1 RSLLSTAFCIS
12 RLVNSYLGEND
23 LLRRALKYLSLMDT
37 NTTNSIL
44 RRPARICKRPRR
56 LIETYENDNCESE
69 HDSPR
74 PLLRNNSKGKMRCL
88 VRNIFSENSFKPI
101 ETSNIKPLCPDQTT
115 LPITFV
121 ADMFEMLLI
130 KLDESMA
137 KQQELDRKLTLLLCR
152 SKPDLSNNP
161 TPQKILSDRGIFAPG
176 FDFPLRTVDDFER
189 LEFTLRNQSTFD
201 ELVESFS
208 MVGGHSVEQLVK
220 NLLDRM
226 FVLPLA
232 LQINWVGSNNKKAL
246 QASKCFELI
255 CSACTKQKENSDSIR
270 RIVEHHVRNW
280 FRLILERERRRLT
293 RSMNTQN
300 TLGNSLNNRRRT
312 STTSLDSGRNPVKSL
327 APGATRRSLL
337 THY

>member
-1 RSLLSTAFCIS
+1 
-12 RLVNSYLGEND
+12 
-23 LLRRALKYLSLMDT
+23 MDT
-37 NTTNSIL
+37 NTANSIL
-44 RRPARICKRPRR
+44 RRPARNCKRPKR
-56 LIETYENDNCESE
+56 LIETYENDDCEPE
-69 HDSPR
+69 RDSPR
-74 PLLRNNSKGKMRCL
+74 P
-88 VRNIFSENSFKPI
+88 FSHISPKEHSLKPI
-101 ETSNIKPLCPDQTT
+101 QTSDVKSLCPAQTN

-121 ADMFEMLLI
+121 ADMLEMLLI

-152 SKPDLSNNP
+152 SKPGLSSNDSMS
-161 TPQKILSDRGIFAPG
+161 QEIVSDTGKFSPA

-189 LEFTLRNQSTFD
+189 LECTLRNQNTFD

-246 QASKCFELI
+246 QSSKCFELI

-270 RIVEHHVRNW
+270 RIVEHHVRSW
-280 FRLILERERRRLT
+280 FRLILERERRRLI

-300 TLGNSLNNRRRT
+300 TLGNSSSNQRRT
-312 STTSLDSGRNPVKSL
+312 STTSSDSGRNPVKSL
-327 APGATRRSLL
+327 APSVSRRSLL
-337 THY
+337 TH

>member
-1 RSLLSTAFCIS
+1 
-12 RLVNSYLGEND
+12 
-23 LLRRALKYLSLMDT
+23 MDT

-56 LIETYENDNCESE
+56 LIETYENDNYEPE
-69 HDSPR
+69 YDSPAS
-74 PLLRNNSKGKMRCL
+74 LLHISSK
-88 VRNIFSENSFKPI
+88 ENSLKPI
-101 ETSNIKPLCPDQTT
+101 ETSNVKSLCSDQTT

-121 ADMFEMLLI
+121 ADMLEMLLI

-152 SKPDLSNNP
+152 SKPGLSSNP
-161 TPQKILSDRGIFAPG
+161 STPQKIVADTRKSPG

-189 LEFTLRNQSTFD
+189 LECTLMNQSTFD

-208 MVGGHSVEQLVK
+208 MIGGHSVEQLVK

-255 CSACTKQKENSDSIR
+255 CSACTKQKENSDSVR
-270 RIVEHHVRNW
+270 RVVEHHVRNW
-280 FRLILERERRRLT
+280 FRLILERERRRLI

-300 TLGNSLNNRRRT
+300 TLGNSSSNRRMT

-327 APGATRRSLL
+327 APGVSRRSLL
-337 THY
+337 AHY